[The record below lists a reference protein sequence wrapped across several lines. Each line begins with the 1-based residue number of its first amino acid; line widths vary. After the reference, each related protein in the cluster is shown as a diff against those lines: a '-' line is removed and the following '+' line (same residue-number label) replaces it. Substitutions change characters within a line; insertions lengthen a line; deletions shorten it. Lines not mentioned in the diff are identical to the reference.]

1 MVAAELMTQSY
12 FIDTGKWMVNL
23 PKDESFAGHSLKRTY
38 DGNGN
43 VTSVI
48 NNGVVTSFVYFGDG
62 VLVKLRRTLLSER
75 IFILQWP
82 IPLLAVCG
90 RLKL

>member
-1 MVAAELMTQSY
+1 MMAYGNPTTIKEVGTNGGSRTTTQSY

-43 VTSVI
+43 VTSVN

-62 VLVKLRRTLLSER
+62 RLIRKLNLG
-75 IFILQWP
+75 I
-82 IPLLAVCG
+82 
-90 RLKL
+90 